1 LEWWKYVPRYTN
13 SIYHLHWET
22 NQKEQSFKACVRTI
36 YIPTSYKV
44 CIPPKTSPFCLML
57 NLMGIGNFWILPLAI
72 YLVNWVKSFAYKV
85 SRTSINNAVVVV
97 VSYND
102 KYNQK
107 GSVHFKG
114 KRFATIL
121 EMRENKECIKG
132 QHFPLFLNDFSSVI
146 LYVLWIN
153 FC

>member
-1 LEWWKYVPRYTN
+1 
-13 SIYHLHWET
+13 
-22 NQKEQSFKACVRTI
+22 
-36 YIPTSYKV
+36 
-44 CIPPKTSPFCLML
+44 M
-57 NLMGIGNFWILPLAI
+57 
-72 YLVNWVKSFAYKV
+72 

-97 VSYND
+97 SCND

-107 GSVHFKG
+107 GGVHFRSKC
-114 KRFATIL
+114 FATIL

-132 QHFPLFLNDFSSVI
+132 QHSPLFLNDFPSVI